1 MGIAAHIARL
11 RTVVG
16 HELLLLPAV
25 SVVLVDEAG
34 RVLMVR
40 HRGHG
45 DAWGVFGGAIDVGES
60 PAAAAVREAREEIG
74 VDVELVR
81 LLDVLGGPDYEVRY
95 PNGDQAAYVTA
106 VFEARIIKGS
116 PAPADGELSEL
127 AWFTPGQLP
136 GLQLSGFAR
145 ALLHAIGRL

>member
-1 MGIAAHIARL
+1 
-11 RTVVG
+11 
-16 HELLLLPAV
+16 
-25 SVVLVDEAG
+25 
-34 RVLMVR
+34 
-40 HRGHG
+40 
-45 DAWGVFGGAIDVGES
+45 VGES

-106 VFEARIIKGS
+106 FFEARIIKGS

-136 GLQLSGFAR
+136 GLRLNRFTR
-145 ALLHAIGRL
+145 ALLHATGRG